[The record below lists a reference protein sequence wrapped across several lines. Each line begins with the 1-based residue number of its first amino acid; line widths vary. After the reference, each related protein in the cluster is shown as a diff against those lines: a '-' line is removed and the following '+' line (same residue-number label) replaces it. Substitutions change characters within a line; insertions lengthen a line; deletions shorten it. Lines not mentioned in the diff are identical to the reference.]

1 MEAPETAQRPPP
13 DDEGFSEPNV
23 PKPTPVAEVDTAP
36 APKTETVKL
45 KVKAAKPPKPPRVL
59 PKEDDEEGDEDPKPK
74 SKEAA
79 DDGKPKP
86 GERGHPQT
94 GDAEPLAPTPIP
106 TAEEMGELFKA
117 QRAKKR
123 GIRLKRAL
131 KEFPEIQE
139 LIDENEALKARLAE
153 LT

>member
-1 MEAPETAQRPPP
+1 MNPDQAAQRPPP
-13 DDEGFSEPNV
+13 DDDGFSEPAV
-23 PKPTPVAEVDTAP
+23 PKPTPVVAVDTAP
-36 APKTETVKL
+36 TP
-45 KVKAAKPPKPPRVL
+45 KAAKPKPEKQPKAAK
-59 PKEDDEEGDEDPKPK
+59 PKRATPAESEEDEGDDKQP
-74 SKEAA
+74 EAQE

-86 GERGHPQT
+86 GERGHPLV
-94 GDAEPLAPTPIP
+94 GNAEPLAPTPTP
-106 TAEEMGELFKA
+106 TSEDLNDLYKA